1 MYTIGFSC
9 KPYLIFFSRNM
20 CASENASGGLSEV
33 YSMLA
38 SELAYEDLGIY
49 NSGSAFQVYPHWI
62 SSSVRSRLERSRE
75 SSPKREAILPR
86 IHSDRR
92 QREMLVKERR
102 RR

>member
-9 KPYLIFFSRNM
+9 KPYLIFFPRNM

-49 NSGSAFQVYPHWI
+49 NSGSAFQVYPTGLVAQ
-62 SSSVRSRLERSRE
+62 SVHVWRDRARAPQKGRLFCRGF
-75 SSPKREAILPR
+75 ILT
-86 IHSDRR
+86 DD
-92 QREMLVKERR
+92 REMLVKERR

>member
-9 KPYLIFFSRNM
+9 KPYLIFFPRNM

-49 NSGSAFQVYPHWI
+49 NSGSAFQVYPTGLVAQ
-62 SSSVRSRLERSRE
+62 SVHVWRDRARAP
-75 SSPKREAILPR
+75 PKKEAILPR